1 MTSGHAAAGRQ
12 RRWVPVPKGL
22 QLTDRDLEILAWI
35 GRHGVVTPEQVA
47 AHFFGR
53 DGGGTGK
60 WAAYR
65 RLRKLTSAKLLR
77 RDSTFWRSPHVLR
90 LTRQGAE
97 LADVDLQPAH
107 LVLAEVHHTLGVV
120 DLTEKLLAEH
130 RGVKLETERE
140 IRAERRRE
148 LADGQ
153 RQPGRGRIPDAVLHL
168 ASGHKAIA
176 IELDITPKRRRDI
189 EAILAAYLQE
199 KYDAVWW
206 YVAPKNLERVREVV
220 RENRADDFVKVKAR
234 P

>member
-1 MTSGHAAAGRQ
+1 M
-12 RRWVPVPKGL
+12 KGG
-22 QLTDRDLEILAWI
+22 QVTDRDVEILAWI

-47 AHFFGR
+47 AHFFSR
-53 DGGGTGK
+53 EGGGIGK

-65 RLRKLTSAKLLR
+65 RLRKLASFKLLR
-77 RDSTFWRSPHVLR
+77 RDSTFWRSPQVLR

-120 DLTEKLLAEH
+120 DLTEKILAEH
-130 RGVKLETERE
+130 RTATLETERE

-148 LADGQ
+148 LAGGQ
-153 RQPGRGRIPDAVLHL
+153 RQPGRGRIPDAVLRL
-168 ASGHKAIA
+168 TSHKNIA
-176 IELDITPKRRRDI
+176 IELDLTPKRRRDI

-199 KYDAVWW
+199 NYDAVWW
-206 YVAPKNLERVREVV
+206 YVAPKTLERVREIV